1 MAGMRLVYVSPVPW
15 WSFAQR
21 PHKFVEW
28 FHERTGADVF
38 WIDPYP
44 ARLPTWRDL
53 ARLWSHDVG
62 MQYLNQAPPP
72 WLSLRQPFA
81 LPLEPVPVL
90 AGVNR
95 RFWRDIAREVKSF
108 ADGQQAMLVIGKPSL
123 LAQDLMAGPSWQ
135 RVVYDAMDDFPAFFG
150 GLSRV
155 AMAAREEK
163 IAGQATDV
171 WASSTPLL
179 QRWSRLRAETRLV
192 PNGLARDSVA
202 GLFRRS
208 TAPAPVFGYVGTIAQ
223 WFDWDWVIRLARSYG
238 QTTVRLIGPRH
249 GPQPAQLP
257 PNIELHPPCDHRN
270 ALERMQHFD
279 VGLIPFRRNRL
290 TDAVD
295 PVKYYEYK
303 ALGLAVLCTDFG
315 QMRWRH
321 DEEGVFVAGENAE
334 FRPVVDASLAYRA
347 TPEAAERFRQQHGWE
362 AVFDRAGLL
371 NR

>member
-1 MAGMRLVYVSPVPW
+1 MRLVYLSPVPW

-28 FHERTGADVF
+28 FHQRTGADVF

-62 MQYLNQAPPP
+62 LQYLNKAPPP
-72 WLSLRQPFA
+72 WMSLRQPFA
-81 LPLEPVPVL
+81 LPLEPVPGF
-90 AGVNR
+90 ARVNR
-95 RFWRDIAREVKSF
+95 GFWRDIVREVHSF
-108 ADGQQAMLVIGKPSL
+108 ADGHEAMLVIGKPSL
-123 LAQDLMAGPSWQ
+123 LALDLMAWPRWT

-150 GLSRV
+150 GLSRLSM
-155 AMAAREEK
+155 AMREEK
-163 IAGQATDV
+163 IARKATDL
-171 WASSTPLL
+171 WTSSTPLL
-179 QRWSRLRAETRLV
+179 ERWSHGRADARLV
-192 PNGLARDSVA
+192 PNGLARESVA

-208 TAPAPVFGYVGTIAQ
+208 AGQGPVFGYVGTIAH
-223 WFDWDWVIRLARSYG
+223 WFDWDWVIRLARSYE
-238 QTTVRLIGPRH
+238 QAAVRLIGPRH

-295 PVKYYEYK
+295 PVKYYEYR
-303 ALGLAVLCTDFG
+303 ALGLAVLSTDFG
-315 QMRWRH
+315 QMRWRR
-321 DEEGVFVAGENAE
+321 DEEGVFIAGDHGE
-334 FRPVVDASLAYRA
+334 FRQVINDSLAFR
-347 TPEAAERFRQQHGWE
+347 TSPDTAEIFRHEHCWE
-362 AVFDRAGLL
+362 SIFDRTALL
-371 NR
+371 GP